1 MEPLVQAPVRPRSL
15 LIVDDEEVLLHLL
28 ARLFRSL
35 YNVRTASSGQEGIEL
50 LRSGFSP
57 QVIMA
62 DQRMPEMS
70 GAEFLE
76 QSRSLVPN
84 AVRIILT
91 GYTDVSDIIDSINR
105 GNVYRFLTK
114 PWEPSELKEA
124 VRLCFEHYDV
134 TMKNT
139 ELASALSQLEE
150 LNREKSELLH
160 IVAHDLKNPMNSI
173 RLVAEMILS
182 QRDLSEN
189 ERTRYMQMIFDTS
202 DKALHLISNLL
213 SVEAIERGV
222 VLLHTEPS
230 SVGVVLQEL
239 VAEHQ
244 TQAQEK
250 CITVHQTVP
259 DDVYVQADRQS
270 LRQVLDNLLSNAIK
284 YSPRGCNVWLETQTH
299 HTNMQQL
306 ALTANSTV
314 QWTCI
319 SVRDEGPGFTEDDK
333 TRLFGKFAR
342 LSAQPTGGESST
354 GLGLSIVKR
363 FVEAM
368 GGHVWCESEHGQGAT
383 FTVALPTASLAE

>member
-1 MEPLVQAPVRPRSL
+1 MEQLVHVPLQSRSL

-28 ARLFRSL
+28 VRLFRNL
-35 YNVRTASSGQEGIEL
+35 YDVRTVSSGQEGIEL

-76 QSRSLVPN
+76 QSRTLAPN

-91 GYTDVSDIIDSINR
+91 GYTDVNDIIDSINR

-134 TMKNT
+134 TTKNT
-139 ELASALSQLEE
+139 ELAVALSQLEE
-150 LNREKSELLH
+150 LNHEKSELLG

-173 RLVAEMILS
+173 RLVAEMMLS
-182 QRDLSEN
+182 QRDLPEN
-189 ERTRYMQMIFDTS
+189 ERDHYMQMIFDTS

-213 SVEAIERGV
+213 SVEAIERGT

-230 SVGVVLQEL
+230 SVAALFQEV
-239 VAEHQ
+239 VAEYQ

-250 CITVHQTVP
+250 RITVHQLST
-259 DDVYVQADRQS
+259 DDAYVQADVQS

-284 YSPRGCNVWLETQTH
+284 YSPHGCNVWLETQTH
-299 HTNMQQL
+299 QVNIQQF
-306 ALTANSTV
+306 ARTADTTIE
-314 QWTCI
+314 WTRI
-319 SVRDEGPGFTEDDK
+319 IVRDEGPGFTEDDK
-333 TRLFGKFAR
+333 TRLFGKFVR

-368 GGHVWCESEHGQGAT
+368 GGARLV
-383 FTVALPTASLAE
+383 